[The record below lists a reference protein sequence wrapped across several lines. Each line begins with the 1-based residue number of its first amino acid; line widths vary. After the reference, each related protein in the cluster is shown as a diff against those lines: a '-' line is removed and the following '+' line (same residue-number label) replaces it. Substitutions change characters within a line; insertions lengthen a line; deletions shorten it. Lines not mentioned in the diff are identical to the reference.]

1 MKDSRAVKR
10 IISILMAAML
20 SCSMFLYGCG
30 NGSKGTEESEA
41 QSEGVGD
48 HDESTEAPRGI
59 RSDLGSDGSSSE
71 KNDASSTEN
80 GPAESTAE
88 NSIENDAED
97 VQEEAAGNDTATEVG
112 DISSVEFVKSMGYGW
127 NLGNALDATNCSWVG
142 DKMDYEGAWCG
153 VKATPE
159 LIEAVNKAGF
169 NTIRIPVSWH
179 DHIDSDYTIDSRWM
193 DRVQEVVDYAY
204 DRDMYVILDVH
215 HDVTED
221 YYYPTKD
228 KLEQS
233 ELYMVAVWSQISKR
247 FADYDEKLI
256 FESINEPRLV
266 GRNNEWWYDK
276 NVPECLEAM
285 ECINECN
292 QIFVDSVRN
301 SGGKNKERFLIVA
314 SYDDAY
320 EPTVDAGFKL
330 PSDTVNDRLLV
341 AVHMYLPYDFA
352 GNPNGT
358 TVFDDNAKRANDT
371 ALNAVYDRFVAKGV
385 GVVID
390 EYGAM
395 NKGNDDQRVLYYDY
409 FTKAAKELEMCT
421 VAWDNNVFEVSTDS
435 TQGFGLIDY
444 GTKKV
449 VKTEIIDAI
458 VK

>member
-1 MKDSRAVKR
+1 MNSCGTGKR
-10 IISILMAAML
+10 IISIMMAALL
-20 SCSMFLYGCG
+20 SCSMFLAGCDTG
-30 NGSKGTEESEA
+30 GKDAEGSPSQAEGSDASAENTEP
-41 QSEGVGD
+41 
-48 HDESTEAPRGI
+48 PRGI
-59 RSDLGSDGSSSE
+59 RSDLGTDGSYSE
-71 KNDASSTEN
+71 ETADDEGVNGAVDSPEEN
-80 GPAESTAE
+80 NTADL
-88 NSIENDAED
+88 SDDD
-97 VQEEAAGNDTATEVG
+97 VDGLTGAKLEG
-112 DISSVEFVKSMGYGW
+112 ISSVDFVKSMGYGW
-127 NLGNALDATNCSWVG
+127 NLGNALDATNCTWVG
-142 DKMDYEGAWCG
+142 NKMDYEGAWCG

-159 LIEAVNKAGF
+159 LIEAVNNAGF
-169 NTIRIPVSWH
+169 TTIRIPVSWH
-179 DHIDSDYTIDSRWM
+179 DHVDSSYNIDIQWM

-204 DRDMYVILDVH
+204 DRNMYVILDVH

-228 KLEQS
+228 RLNQS
-233 ELYMVAVWSQISKR
+233 ESYMEAVWTQISER

-276 NVPECLEAM
+276 NVPECPEAM

-292 QIFVDSVRN
+292 QVFVDTVRN
-301 SGGKNKERFLIVA
+301 SGGWNKERFLIVA

-341 AVHMYLPYDFA
+341 AVHMYLPYEFA

-358 TVFDDNAKRANDT
+358 TVFDDSAKRANDT

-409 FTKAAKELEMCT
+409 FTKAAKDLGMCT

>member
-1 MKDSRAVKR
+1 MSSNITGRRV
-10 IISILMAAML
+10 ISILMAAML
-20 SCSMFLYGCG
+20 SCSMFLYGCDKG
-30 NGSKGTEESEA
+30 GKGTEGGTEQNAGTDKSA
-41 QSEGVGD
+41 
-48 HDESTEAPRGI
+48 ESTDPPRGI
-59 RSDLGSDGSSSE
+59 RSDLGNDGNSSSGT
-71 KNDASSTEN
+71 DASADDSGSVDSTEDN
-80 GPAESTAE
+80 GQTGASDEGDSLTGLE
-88 NSIENDAED
+88 T
-97 VQEEAAGNDTATEVG
+97 NDT
-112 DISSVEFVKSMGYGW
+112 SSVDFVKCMGYGW
-127 NLGNALDATNCSWVG
+127 NLGNALDAANCDWVG
-142 DKMDYEGAWCG
+142 NKMDYEGAWCG

-159 LIEAVNKAGF
+159 LIEAVNNAGF
-169 NTIRIPVSWH
+169 STIRIPVSWH
-179 DHIDSDYTIDSRWM
+179 DHVDSNYNIDSQWM

-204 DRDMYVILDVH
+204 DRNMYVILDVH

-221 YYYPTKD
+221 YYYPAKD
-228 KLEQS
+228 RLDQS
-233 ELYMVAVWSQISKR
+233 KSYMAAVWSQISER
-247 FADYDEKLI
+247 FADYDDKLI

-276 NVPECLEAM
+276 NVPECPEAM

-292 QIFVDSVRN
+292 QVFVDTVRDSN
-301 SGGKNKERFLIVA
+301 GWNKERFLIVA

-330 PSDTVNDRLLV
+330 PNDTADDKLLV

-358 TVFDDNAKRANDT
+358 TVFDDSAKRANDT

-409 FTKAAKELEMCT
+409 FTKAAKDLGMCT
-421 VAWDNNVFEVSTDS
+421 VAWDNNVFEVSTGS

-444 GTKKV
+444 GAKKV

>member
-1 MKDSRAVKR
+1 MSRIKTGKR

-20 SCSMFLYGCG
+20 SCSMFLYGCD
-30 NGSKGTEESEA
+30 NGGKETSGSPAQTEENT
-41 QSEGVGD
+41 D
-48 HDESTEAPRGI
+48 PPRGI
-59 RSDLGSDGSSSE
+59 RSDLGTDGNFSSGT
-71 KNDASSTEN
+71 DAAADEN
-80 GPAESTAE
+80 GPAADTSDVDVDDVSDEG
-88 NSIENDAED
+88 AED
-97 VQEEAAGNDTATEVG
+97 DAMAGVETNA
-112 DISSVEFVKSMGYGW
+112 ISSVDFVKCMGYGW
-127 NLGNALDATNCSWVG
+127 NLGNALDATNCDWVG
-142 DKMDYEGAWCG
+142 NKMDYEGAWCG

-159 LIEAVNKAGF
+159 LIEAVDNAGF
-169 NTIRIPVSWH
+169 STIRIPVSWH
-179 DHIDSDYTIDSRWM
+179 DHVNSDYTIDSQWM

-204 DRDMYVILDVH
+204 DRNMYVILDVH

-221 YYYPTKD
+221 YYFPSKD

-233 ELYMVAVWSQISKR
+233 KSYMAAVWSQISER

-276 NVPECLEAM
+276 NVPECPEAL

-292 QIFVDSVRN
+292 QIFVDTVRD
-301 SGGKNKERFLIVA
+301 SAGWNKERFLIVA

-330 PSDTVNDRLLV
+330 PNDTADDKLLV

-358 TVFDDNAKRANDT
+358 TVFDDSAKRANDT

-409 FTKAAKELEMCT
+409 FTKAAKDLGMCT

-458 VK
+458 VD

>member
-1 MKDSRAVKR
+1 MNGGRIEKR

-20 SCSMFLYGCG
+20 SCSMFLYGCD
-30 NGSKGTEESEA
+30 NGGKGTAASGV
-41 QSEGVGD
+41 QSEGTGD
-48 HDESTEAPRGI
+48 KEGSTEAPRGI

-71 KNDASSTEN
+71 KNDASSPEN
-80 GPAESTAE
+80 SPAESTAE
-88 NSIENDAED
+88 NSTENDAED
-97 VQEEAAGNDTATEVG
+97 VQEEAVGYDTATEVG

-159 LIEAVNKAGF
+159 LIEAVNNAGF
-169 NTIRIPVSWH
+169 TTIRIPVSWH

-276 NVPECLEAM
+276 NVPECTEAM

-330 PSDTVNDRLLV
+330 PNDTADDKLLV

-358 TVFDDNAKRANDT
+358 TVFDDSAKRANDT

-409 FTKAAKELEMCT
+409 FTKAAKELGMCT

>member
-1 MKDSRAVKR
+1 MNSRIKKR
-10 IISILMAAML
+10 ITSITLAVML
-20 SCSMFLYGCG
+20 SCSMFLSGCG
-30 NGSKGTEESEA
+30 KGGQVT
-41 QSEGVGD
+41 GG
-48 HDESTEAPRGI
+48 STESSEDTGTAAENTDPPRGI
-59 RSDLGSDGSSSE
+59 RSNIGTDGDYSSGNATVVVENGSEESLEE
-71 KNDASSTEN
+71 KDTADEPEGNTEADVEIVVDAS
-80 GPAESTAE
+80 
-88 NSIENDAED
+88 
-97 VQEEAAGNDTATEVG
+97 
-112 DISSVEFVKSMGYGW
+112 DISSVDFVKNMGYGW
-127 NLGNALDATNCSWVG
+127 NLGNALDATNCDWVG
-142 DKMDYEGAWCG
+142 NKMDYEGAWCG

-159 LIEAVNKAGF
+159 LIEAVNNAGF
-169 NTIRIPVSWH
+169 TTIRIPVSWH
-179 DHIDSDYTIDSRWM
+179 DHVDSNYNIDSQWM

-221 YYYPTKD
+221 YYFPTKD
-228 KLEQS
+228 KLNQS
-233 ELYMVAVWSQISKR
+233 KSYMEAVWTQISER

-276 NVPECLEAM
+276 NVPECPEAM

-292 QIFVDSVRN
+292 QVFVDTVRN
-301 SGGKNKERFLIVA
+301 SGGWNKERFLIVA

-358 TVFDDNAKRANDT
+358 TVFDDSAKRANDT

-409 FTKAAKELEMCT
+409 FTKAAKDLGMCT